1 MNLFERLD
9 LGRPTEAKVKQPDKD
24 PAQRLLDWLINHWS
38 KPSITAREI
47 QQFGPRVIRD
57 QKSVSDA
64 TKILVKQ
71 GWLTPVETH
80 RRDAREWLITRK
92 PIVFPTIATETIEI
106 NP

>member
-1 MNLFERLD
+1 MPNKETFLLAE
-9 LGRPTEAKVKQPDKD
+9 PEPKPVSEPSKD

-38 KPSITAREI
+38 KPGITAREI

-64 TKILVKQ
+64 TEILVRQ

-80 RRDAREWLITRK
+80 RRDMREWQITRK
-92 PIVFPTIATETIEI
+92 PIVFPTIATETVEI
-106 NP
+106 RP